1 MTTVK
6 PMSFLTNYGDVMCA
20 MKTRTTDECD
30 DSQPAIDAILA
41 HIARYRLSTFAALS
55 RMPQFAD
62 ESPRHLRRL
71 LRDCREAELLS
82 SAALHLGSRY
92 WFLTPAGATRCGLD
106 ESRSGPLSETAK
118 LRAYALLLF
127 CCTSDKPRH
136 RLTASELSQQFSAL
150 HRLGMPGTYYFDTT
164 GKGSIGLARIDAGH
178 QGRWDR
184 VVESVRDD
192 ISLHKKLPGFQ
203 QLIKAH
209 RFEITVLTVLPAKAE
224 RTVNVLKSL
233 PEVKQVPVHV
243 VAQPELLPL
252 ICSSPGKEEN
262 RNEKNIKKLPHHGF
276 YRSRPRSKE
285 KQRAGNLSHRRQN

>member
-1 MTTVK
+1 M
-6 PMSFLTNYGDVMCA
+6 NCGDAMCA
-20 MKTRTTDECD
+20 KKLKITDERDGNPD
-30 DSQPAIDAILA
+30 DIDAILA
-41 HIARYRLSTFAALS
+41 HIARYRLSTFVALS
-55 RMPQFAD
+55 RLPHFAD

-71 LRDCREAELLS
+71 LRDCRDAGLLS
-82 SAALHLGSRY
+82 SAALHSGSRY

-106 ESRSGPLSETAK
+106 ESRSGPMSETAK

-127 CCTSDKPRH
+127 CCRSDRPRH
-136 RLTASELSQQFSAL
+136 RLTASELSQQFLVL
-150 HRLGMPGTYYFDTT
+150 HRPGMPGTYYYDPT

-178 QGRWDR
+178 HGRWDR
-184 VVESVRDD
+184 AVQSVQDD
-192 ISLHKKLPGFQ
+192 ISLHKKLPGFR

-224 RTVNVLKSL
+224 RTVSVLKSL

-252 ICSSPGKEEN
+252 IHSSPGKEEN
-262 RNEKNIKKLPHHGF
+262 RNATKKLPRHGF